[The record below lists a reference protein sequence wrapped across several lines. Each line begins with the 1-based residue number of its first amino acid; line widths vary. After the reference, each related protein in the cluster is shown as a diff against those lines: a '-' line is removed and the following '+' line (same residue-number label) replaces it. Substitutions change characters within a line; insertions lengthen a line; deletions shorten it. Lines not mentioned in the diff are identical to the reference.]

1 MPSLHTPRPDIFAV
15 GIALALIF
23 LLILPLT
30 LTATMLGKF
39 RRT

>member
-1 MPSLHTPRPDIFAV
+1 MPSLHTPGPNIFAV
-15 GIALALIF
+15 GITLALIF

-30 LTATMLGKF
+30 LTATMLSKF